1 MNISALFDQ
10 VLEDGQEGLH
20 DDLVEETPRYLS
32 LLLVSQRLI
41 VIVVVGLIGQ
51 LVKEVSISQ
60 QIHSTVVTVDEG
72 LLVDLVLDGHEQEV
86 VLGREGLDVGEE
98 GGKTV
103 GIEAIHGLFGRR
115 IVLDERL
122 QDVLILHVEDLVL
135 ESKEKFG
142 VFV

>member
-1 MNISALFDQ
+1 MNISAHFDQ
-10 VLEDGQEGLH
+10 MLEDGQEGLH

-32 LLLVSQRLI
+32 LLLICQRLV

-51 LVKEVSISQ
+51 LVEEVRISQ
-60 QIHSTVVTVDEG
+60 QIHSAVVTMDEG
-72 LLVDLVLDGHEQEV
+72 LLVDLVLDGHEQLV
-86 VLGREGLDVGEE
+86 VLGREGLDVGEK

-103 GIEAIHGLFGRR
+103 GIEAVHGLFGRG

-135 ESKEKFG
+135 ESKE
-142 VFV
+142 